1 LKIAYTGDLHL
12 EFFASNVQ
20 ERYNREFSVSD
31 IAEMFEAE
39 LSKFE
44 YDFAVVA
51 GDTSHCPA
59 DVVRFFEKVDSLTT
73 KQIYIVLGNTAN

>member
-1 LKIAYTGDLHL
+1 LRIAYTGDLHL

-20 ERYNREFSVSD
+20 ERHNSEFSVSD

-39 LSKFE
+39 LHRIE

-59 DVVRFFEKVDSLTT
+59 DVARFFEKVDSLTT
-73 KQIYIVLGNTAN
+73 KPIYVALGNHDY